1 MNYMLDK
8 INVLEK
14 KDEIISSAK
23 KIVKMLKDDNNL
35 NDSEKLMSIELAL
48 AFLNYDLYKISG
60 DNKQFKKVK
69 FFAIIDFIEKSDKND
84 LFRLQC
90 NNTS

>member
-14 KDEIISSAK
+14 KDDIIGSAN
-23 KIVKMLKDDNNL
+23 KIVKMLKDDEKL

-48 AFLNYDLYKISG
+48 ALLNYDLYKISG
-60 DNKQFKKVK
+60 DNK
-69 FFAIIDFIEKSDKND
+69 
-84 LFRLQC
+84 
-90 NNTS
+90 

>member
-60 DNKQFKKVK
+60 DNK
-69 FFAIIDFIEKSDKND
+69 
-84 LFRLQC
+84 
-90 NNTS
+90 

>member
-35 NDSEKLMSIELAL
+35 NDSEKLT
-48 AFLNYDLYKISG
+48 DTK
-60 DNKQFKKVK
+60 
-69 FFAIIDFIEKSDKND
+69 
-84 LFRLQC
+84 
-90 NNTS
+90 